1 MTGIDWVL
9 AALVLLSA
17 LVGLWRGLVFEV
29 LSLLGWIAAF
39 FVARWLAASVGV
51 YLPLQGLSD
60 PMRYAAGFALTF
72 IAALL
77 AAGLLAALVRKVVS
91 AVGLRPIDRVLG
103 AAFGALRG
111 VVVLL
116 AVALVVDLTP
126 FKRSE
131 VWQQSLVAPVLA
143 LALGGLKSAWPDSL
157 GRIVN

>member
-1 MTGIDWVL
+1 MTGIDWIL

-17 LVGLWRGLVFEV
+17 LVGLWRGLIFEV
-29 LSLLGWIAAF
+29 LSLVGWIAAF
-39 FVARWLAASVGV
+39 FVARWLAPTAGS

-60 PMRYAAGFALTF
+60 SMRYAAGFALTF
-72 IAALL
+72 IVAVLL
-77 AAGLLAALVRKVVS
+77 AGLLAALVRKVVS
-91 AVGLRPIDRVLG
+91 AVGLRPVDRVLG

-126 FKRSE
+126 YRRSE
-131 VWQQSLVAPVLA
+131 TWQQSLLAPVLG

-157 GRIVN
+157 GRVVN

>member
-1 MTGIDWVL
+1 MTGIDWIL
-9 AALVLLSA
+9 AALLLLSA
-17 LVGLWRGLVFEV
+17 LVGLWRGLIFEV

-39 FVARWLAASVGV
+39 FVARWLAPTVGA

-60 PMRYAAGFALTF
+60 PLRYAAAFALTF
-72 IAALL
+72 ILAVLL
-77 AAGLLAALVRKVVS
+77 AGLLAALVRKLVS
-91 AVGLRPIDRVLG
+91 AVGLRPVDRLMG

-131 VWQQSLVAPVLA
+131 AWQQSLLAPVLA

-157 GRIVN
+157 GRIAN

>member
-1 MTGIDWVL
+1 
-9 AALVLLSA
+9 
-17 LVGLWRGLVFEV
+17 
-29 LSLLGWIAAF
+29 
-39 FVARWLAASVGV
+39 
-51 YLPLQGLSD
+51 
-60 PMRYAAGFALTF
+60 
-72 IAALL
+72 
-77 AAGLLAALVRKVVS
+77 
-91 AVGLRPIDRVLG
+91 VLG

-131 VWQQSLVAPVLA
+131 AWQQSLVAPVLA

>member
-17 LVGLWRGLVFEV
+17 LVGLWRGLIFEV

-77 AAGLLAALVRKVVS
+77 AAGLLAALVR
-91 AVGLRPIDRVLG
+91 
-103 AAFGALRG
+103 G

-131 VWQQSLVAPVLA
+131 AWQQSLVAPVLA

>member
-17 LVGLWRGLVFEV
+17 LVGLWRGLIFEV

-39 FVARWLAASVGV
+39 FLARWLAASAGA

-60 PMRYAAGFALTF
+60 SMRYAAGFTLTF

-77 AAGLLAALVRKVVS
+77 LAGLLAALVRKVVS

-131 VWQQSLVAPVLA
+131 AWQQSLVAPVLS
-143 LALGGLKSAWPDSL
+143 LALGGLKSAWPGSL

>member
-17 LVGLWRGLVFEV
+17 LVGLWRGLIFEV

-91 AVGLRPIDRVLG
+91 AVGLRPIDRVLLLG
-103 AAFGALRG
+103 LCAVWWCCWRWHWWSTSRRSNGLRPG
-111 VVVLL
+111 SSRWSHRCW
-116 AVALVVDLTP
+116 P
-126 FKRSE
+126 
-131 VWQQSLVAPVLA
+131 WHW
-143 LALGGLKSAWPDSL
+143 GG
-157 GRIVN
+157 